1 MSTKPPTTPPASRT
15 KPSSF
20 SVVKGGVEVGELKPE
35 PTKAELLLEQYDLR
49 TFQGAAVLD
58 KMPRPEWLVR
68 GLLLKNSLAAVFGPK
83 GQGKTHYTLALALE
97 LARGGE
103 WNGRK
108 LVAAP
113 VLYLVGEGSPS
124 FVERLE
130 SWQEFHQERLPET
143 FYSAHL
149 EPVPQLMEPSEM
161 KALSEL
167 VKRRFGTVATN
178 GLVVLDTFQTATVGL
193 DEISGRDVTLAIEEL
208 QGLRRATSSTVLVV
222 HHAGKDLGKGQRG
235 HSALGASME
244 TELEITKQSGSSV
257 VKAKLVK
264 MRAAADGTEREYKL
278 NYVVLEPTLEDKAEA
293 LALGVPA
300 EKRSVPVLTESD
312 NVAGPLESRN
322 EKILVAMLESYDLAD
337 GLKRADAEQVL
348 NVKRSTAGEVLKALR
363 EKAYVTN
370 ESPYTQRTTSSY
382 WLTDSGRS
390 VAESVLRRRAGA
402 AVEQATSR
410 EEEF

>member
-1 MSTKPPTTPPASRT
+1 MSTKPPTTPSASRT

-35 PTKAELLLEQYDLR
+35 PTKDERLLEQYDLR
-49 TFQGAAVLD
+49 TFQGAAALTEL
-58 KMPRPEWLVR
+58 PRPEWLIR
-68 GLLLKNSLAAVFGPK
+68 GLILKNSLAAVFGPK
-83 GQGKTHYTLALALE
+83 GQGKTHYTLAMALE

-113 VLYLVGEGSPS
+113 VLYVVGEGSPS

-130 SWQEFHQERLPET
+130 AWQEFHREPLPET

-161 KALSEL
+161 KALCEL
-167 VKRRFGTVATN
+167 VKRRFGTMASN

-193 DEISGRDVTLAIEEL
+193 EENSGKDVTLAIEEL

-235 HSALGASME
+235 HSSLGASME
-244 TELEITKQSGSSV
+244 TELEITKQPKSTT

-264 MRAAADGTEREYKL
+264 MRAAADGSEREYKL
-278 NYVVLEPTLEDKAEA
+278 SYVVLEPTLEDKAEA
-293 LALGVPA
+293 LALGLPA

-312 NVAGPLESRN
+312 STGVPLESRN
-322 EKILVAMLESYDLAD
+322 EKILVAMLESYDIAE
-337 GLKRADAEQVL
+337 GLKRTDAQEL
-348 NVKRSTAGEVLKALR
+348 LGVKRSTAGEVLKALR

-390 VAESVLRRRAGA
+390 VAESVLRRRVGA
-402 AVEQATSR
+402 LVEQA
-410 EEEF
+410 EESW

>member
-1 MSTKPPTTPPASRT
+1 VSTKPPTTPPTSRT
-15 KPSSF
+15 KPSAL

-35 PTKAELLLEQYDLR
+35 PSKAELLLERYESR
-49 TFQGAAVLD
+49 TFSGAAVLD
-58 KMPRPEWLVR
+58 GMPRPEWLVR
-68 GLLLKNSLAAVFGPK
+68 GLLLRNSLAAVFGPK

-108 LVAAP
+108 LLAAP

-130 SWQEFHQERLPET
+130 AWQEFHQEPLPEM
-143 FYSAHL
+143 FHSAHL
-149 EPVPQLMEPSEM
+149 EPVPQLVEPSEM

-167 VKRRFGTVATN
+167 VKRRFGTTTTN

-193 DEISGRDVTLAIEEL
+193 DEISGRDVTLALEEL
-208 QGLRRATSSTVLVV
+208 QGLRRATGSTVLVV

-235 HSALGASME
+235 HSSLGASME
-244 TELEITKQSGSSV
+244 TELEITKASGSTT

-264 MRAAADGTEREYKL
+264 MRAAADGSEREYKL
-278 NYVVLEPTLEDKAEA
+278 NYVMLEPTLEDKAEA
-293 LALGVPA
+293 LALGEPA
-300 EKRSVPVLTESD
+300 EMRSVPVLTELE
-312 NVAGPLESRN
+312 NVGVPNESRL
-322 EKILVAMLESYDLAD
+322 EKVLVAMLESYDIAE

-348 NVKRSTAGEVLKALR
+348 NVKRSTAGEVLKALK
-363 EKAYVTN
+363 EKAYATN

-402 AVEQATSR
+402 LVEQATNG
-410 EEEF
+410 EEAW

>member
-1 MSTKPPTTPPASRT
+1 MS
-15 KPSSF
+15 
-20 SVVKGGVEVGELKPE
+20 
-35 PTKAELLLEQYDLR
+35 
-49 TFQGAAVLD
+49 
-58 KMPRPEWLVR
+58 
-68 GLLLKNSLAAVFGPK
+68 
-83 GQGKTHYTLALALE
+83 LE

-130 SWQEFHQERLPET
+130 SWQEFHQEPLPEM

-161 KALSEL
+161 KALCEL
-167 VKRRFGTVATN
+167 VKRRFGTTTKN

-193 DEISGRDVTLAIEEL
+193 DENTGREVTQAIEEL
-208 QGLRRATSSTVLVV
+208 QGLRRATSSTVLTVG
-222 HHAGKDLGKGQRG
+222 HAGKDLGKGHRG
-235 HSALGASME
+235 HSSLGASME
-244 TELEITKQSGSSV
+244 TEIEITKQSGSSV

-293 LALGVPA
+293 LALGLPA

-312 NVAGPLESRN
+312 EIAGPLESRN

-337 GLKRADAEQVL
+337 GLKRSDAEQVL

-390 VAESVLRRRAGA
+390 LAESVLRRRAGA
-402 AVEQATSR
+402 AVEQATTN
-410 EEEF
+410 EEPW